1 MNQRLIY
8 PEIAKNNGVQG
19 RVTLKF
25 IVDRQGKVT
34 EVSVLH
40 SVDPSLDKEAVRVVS
55 MSPNWTPGKNKG
67 KAVSVMY
74 VFPVIFNLQYGSW
87 R

>member
-8 PEIAKNNGVQG
+8 PEIAKNKGVQG

-25 IVDRQGKVT
+25 IVDKQGKVT
-34 EVSVLH
+34 DVSVLH

-55 MSPNWTPGKNKG
+55 MSPHWTPGKNKG
-67 KAVSVMY
+67 KAISVMY
-74 VFPVIFNLQYGSW
+74 VFPVIFNL